1 MGLDYRLEHQLVDNT
16 IRAIQGVPEFK
27 MALVDTRKRSFEELC
42 SQFRRLMAIE
52 SKPQS
57 SGQYLV
63 DRRYQ
68 TTVRNEQPRYRERSR
83 SSTPVKFNTKTQ
95 DNRVRK
101 KGGCYICK
109 KEDCRSWKH
118 SREEQR
124 AEKERWKREQRE
136 RGQSGRGYRTYM
148 QNIEGPEEDQFS
160 NNSELSEAELNGS
173 YYEEL
178 PATSHYMIKQGAE
191 LLADEAFLHRLPKVR
206 KHRTEQLPVVYE
218 HSAELPK
225 VREHRTEQLPA
236 PYENSAKLPK
246 VREHRRKP
254 LPAPYEHSAQ
264 PPKVREHRTEPLPVA
279 FEYGTGLPK

>member
-1 MGLDYRLEHQLVDNT
+1 
-16 IRAIQGVPEFK
+16 

-42 SQFRRLMAIE
+42 SQLRRLMAIE

-68 TTVRNEQPRYRERSR
+68 TTARNEQPRYRERSR
-83 SSTPVKFNTKTQ
+83 SSTPARFNTKTQ

-124 AEKERWKREQRE
+124 AEKERWKREQRK
-136 RGQSGRGYRTYM
+136 RGQSGRGYRTYV

-160 NNSELSEAELNGS
+160 SDSELSEAESDGS
-173 YYEEL
+173 YYEES
-178 PATSHYMIKQGAE
+178 PATSHYMTKQGAE

-206 KHRTEQLPVVYE
+206 
-218 HSAELPK
+218 
-225 VREHRTEQLPA
+225 EHRTEQ
-236 PYENSAKLPK
+236 
-246 VREHRRKP
+246 

-279 FEYGTGLPK
+279 FEYGTGLPKVREHSSVRSTLQRDSGSSLL